1 VTTGFS
7 FFPSIYPVVHIA
19 RAQESSDLDPDT
31 GNPKE
36 VTFPP
41 VVRYAQA
48 ISQFGRERPS
58 SNQVIS
64 AEFVQ
69 RVETAMRLTVAEPT
83 VYATQDRV
91 LLFPE
96 LDDNKEWVPGTGI
109 AFWVDGLFEDQRLAP
124 WQPYF
129 QIFGGFI
136 MLRRVT

>member
-1 VTTGFS
+1 VTSGFS

-19 RAQESSDLDPDT
+19 RAQDSTEEDPDT
-31 GNPKE
+31 GNPKQI
-36 VTFPP
+36 TFPP

-64 AEFVQ
+64 PEFVQ
-69 RVETAMRLTVAEPT
+69 RVETAIRLTIAEPK
-83 VYATQDRV
+83 VYATQDQV

-96 LDDNKEWVPGTGI
+96 LDENNEWIPGTGI
-109 AFWVDGLFEDQRLAP
+109 AFWVDGLFEDQRMSP
-124 WQPYF
+124 WPQYF
-129 QIFGGFI
+129 QVFGGFI